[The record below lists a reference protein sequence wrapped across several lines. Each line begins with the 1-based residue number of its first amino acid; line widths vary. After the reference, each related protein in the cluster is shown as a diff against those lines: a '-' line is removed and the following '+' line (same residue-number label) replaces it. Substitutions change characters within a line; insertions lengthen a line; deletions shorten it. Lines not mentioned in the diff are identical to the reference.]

1 MLQEIAFSARE
12 AMAVGTSFYLG
23 ALFFGVVMILLRKPY
38 PRAIMFALLAAGFTF
53 QTLGLN
59 LRGAEIKGCP
69 LGNIFEICLLYTSPS
84 PRD

>member
-38 PRAIMFALLAAGFTF
+38 PRAVMFALLAAGLPLNFASAILT
-53 QTLGLN
+53 TLRFYSPFGSV
-59 LRGAEIKGCP
+59 
-69 LGNIFEICLLYTSPS
+69 TSS
-84 PRD
+84 K